1 MTTLSRP
8 LKGPRLLP
16 PAPGLP
22 EPVLLGRSAAIQR
35 LRREVELVAK
45 SGAAIVLVSGETG
58 TGKDLVARALH
69 AAGPRNRRP
78 FVPVNCSAVPAAL
91 FEDAF
96 FGHESGAYTDARER
110 RAGLVESA
118 SGGTLF
124 LDEVGELEPGVQA
137 KFLRVLEESTIRR
150 LGSTADVPIDVA
162 FIAATNRDLAA
173 ATRSG
178 AFRRD
183 LYYRL
188 NVVGLAIPPLR
199 ERLEDVPLL
208 AEHFLD
214 EFAARFKKPFAG
226 FAPDALARLAA
237 HPWPGNVRELRNAV
251 ERVVLLNEGPLVTRE
266 ALLLDDDAGRGALSA
281 VAGAEDFGL
290 ASAELRALVRALQAA
305 GGNQSGAA
313 RLLGVSRDT
322 VRALV
327 KRHGVRTEVRVVV
340 DRPRSG

>member
-1 MTTLSRP
+1 MKTLSRP
-8 LKGPRLLP
+8 LRGPRLLP
-16 PAPGLP
+16 PEPALQAPP
-22 EPVLLGRSAAIQR
+22 PVPVLLGRSAAIQR
-35 LRREVELVAK
+35 LRREVELVAR
-45 SGAAIVLVSGETG
+45 SGAPIVLVSGETG

-69 AAGPRNRRP
+69 AAGPRSDRP
-78 FVPVNCSAVPAAL
+78 LVPVNCSAVPAAL

-150 LGSTADVPIDVA
+150 LGSTADVPVDVA
-162 FIAATNRDLAA
+162 FVAATNRDLAA

-188 NVVGLAIPPLR
+188 NVVGLALPPLR

-208 AEHFLD
+208 AEHFL
-214 EFAARFKKPFAG
+214 A
-226 FAPDALARLAA
+226 
-237 HPWPGNVRELRNAV
+237 
-251 ERVVLLNEGPLVTRE
+251 
-266 ALLLDDDAGRGALSA
+266 
-281 VAGAEDFGL
+281 
-290 ASAELRALVRALQAA
+290 
-305 GGNQSGAA
+305 
-313 RLLGVSRDT
+313 
-322 VRALV
+322 
-327 KRHGVRTEVRVVV
+327 
-340 DRPRSG
+340 